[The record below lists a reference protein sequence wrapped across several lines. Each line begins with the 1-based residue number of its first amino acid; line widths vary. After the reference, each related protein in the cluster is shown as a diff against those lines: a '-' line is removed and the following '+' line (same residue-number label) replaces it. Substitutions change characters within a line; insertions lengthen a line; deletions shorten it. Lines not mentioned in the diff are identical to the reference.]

1 MILHTSSDLE
11 SIHER
16 GLHENFSLSK
26 TERMK
31 KAFQLMAI
39 SSILKSRKR
48 NKKKRLFIGASILF
62 ILFVKHMK

>member
-1 MILHTSSDLE
+1 MAKLILHTSSDLE

-16 GLHENFSLSK
+16 RLHENFSLSK

-39 SSILKSRKR
+39 SSILKKGGLKQPQGLGILL
-48 NKKKRLFIGASILF
+48 KKK
-62 ILFVKHMK
+62 K